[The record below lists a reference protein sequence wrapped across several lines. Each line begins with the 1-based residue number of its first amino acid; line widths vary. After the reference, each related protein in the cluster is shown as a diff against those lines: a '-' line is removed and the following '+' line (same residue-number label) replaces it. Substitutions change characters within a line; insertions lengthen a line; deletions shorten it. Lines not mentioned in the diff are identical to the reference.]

1 MKKGLRL
8 QFIRLFGN
16 ILQSECL
23 TVLLSGVNGKSLFM
37 YVPEPL
43 GFRIHRRDKTTFT
56 MKHLG
61 IVLVGAVLLLVALC
75 SVAGAKEKVILDTDM
90 VLLYDDGVAMMML
103 AKHPDIELLGVTIV
117 PGNTWVSE
125 GAAYALRQ
133 LEVLKRT
140 DIPVALGIRYPLR
153 AGRYE
158 TLEIERKMFGYSS
171 SYIGCFSRAEPPSY
185 LDVYRAEFGSDPTIK
200 PVDKHAVDFLIDTI
214 KAHPGEVT
222 VMPIGPCTNLAIAIR
237 MAPEIIPLIKRVVYM
252 GGAFDTPGNTTPS
265 AEFNWWFDPEAAKM
279 AVRAPFAEQLI
290 VGLDVCE
297 KYRFNKKVFERITAV
312 ETPIAKMFKEKY
324 GPGFEKNPDYTRL
337 VWDTIAAAVV
347 IEPALI
353 VEEETRWVDVN
364 SDYNLDY
371 GRSLGYHKQGPAGTQ
386 KARILLAIDEKRFWN
401 LMVDL
406 LTK

>member
-1 MKKGLRL
+1 
-8 QFIRLFGN
+8 
-16 ILQSECL
+16 
-23 TVLLSGVNGKSLFM
+23 
-37 YVPEPL
+37 
-43 GFRIHRRDKTTFT
+43 

-61 IVLVGAVLLLVALC
+61 IVLAGAALLLAALC
-75 SVAGAKEKVILDTDM
+75 SVAGAKEKVILDSDM
-90 VLLYDDGVAMMML
+90 VVLYDDGAAMMML

-125 GAAYALRQ
+125 GTAYALRQ
-133 LEVLKRT
+133 LEVLKRR

-158 TLEIERKMFGYSS
+158 TLGAERKMFGYSS
-171 SYIGCFSRAEPPSY
+171 SYIGCFSRPEPPSY
-185 LDVYRAEFGSDPTIK
+185 LDVYRAEFGSDPAIK

-279 AVRAPFAEQLI
+279 AVRARFAEQLI

-312 ETPIAKMFKEKY
+312 ETPLQRCLR
-324 GPGFEKNPDYTRL
+324 KNTGRDLKKIPVILDWFGIPSPLRL
-337 VWDTIAAAVV
+337 
-347 IEPALI
+347 
-353 VEEETRWVDVN
+353 
-364 SDYNLDY
+364 
-371 GRSLGYHKQGPAGTQ
+371 SLS
-386 KARILLAIDEKRFWN
+386 RR
-401 LMVDL
+401 
-406 LTK
+406 

>member
-1 MKKGLRL
+1 M
-8 QFIRLFGN
+8 
-16 ILQSECL
+16 
-23 TVLLSGVNGKSLFM
+23 
-37 YVPEPL
+37 
-43 GFRIHRRDKTTFT
+43 FT
-56 MKHLG
+56 IKHFC
-61 IVLVGAVLLLVALC
+61 IVLVGVTLLLVVLSC
-75 SVAGAKEKVILDTDM
+75 IAGAEEKVILDSDM
-90 VLLYDDGVAMMML
+90 VVLYDDGVAMMML
-103 AKHPDIELLGVTIV
+103 ANHPDIELLGVTIV

-125 GAAYALRQ
+125 GTAYALRQ
-133 LEVLKRT
+133 LEVLNRT
-140 DIPVALGIRYPLR
+140 DVPVALGIRYPLR

-158 TLEIERKMFGYSS
+158 TMEVEQQMFGQSRYT
-171 SYIGCFSRAEPPSY
+171 GCFRRAEPASY
-185 LDVYRAEFGSDPTIK
+185 LDVYRKEFGSDPTIK

-214 KAHPGEVT
+214 KANPGEIT
-222 VMPIGPCTNLAIAIR
+222 LMPIGPCTNLAIAIR

-279 AVRAPFAEQLI
+279 SVRAPFAEQLI

-297 KYRFNKKVFERITAV
+297 KYRFNKKIFERITAV
-312 ETPIAKMFKEKY
+312 DTPITKMFKEKY
-324 GPGFEKNPDYTRL
+324 GPSFKKDPGYTRL

-347 IEPALI
+347 IDPALI

-371 GRSLGYHKQGPAGTQ
+371 GRSIGYHKQGPAGTQ
-386 KARILLAIDEKRFWN
+386 KARILFNIDEEHFWN

>member
-1 MKKGLRL
+1 M
-8 QFIRLFGN
+8 
-16 ILQSECL
+16 
-23 TVLLSGVNGKSLFM
+23 
-37 YVPEPL
+37 
-43 GFRIHRRDKTTFT
+43 FT
-56 MKHLG
+56 LKQLG
-61 IVLVGAVLLLVALC
+61 IVFVGVTLLLVGPD

-103 AKHPDIELLGVTIV
+103 ANHPDIELLGVTIV

-125 GAAYALRQ
+125 GTAYAIRQ
-133 LEVLKRT
+133 LEVLNRR

-158 TLEIERKMFGYSS
+158 TLEVERKMFGYSS
-171 SYIGCFSRAEPPSY
+171 SYIGCFSRAEPASY
-185 LDVYRAEFGSDPTIK
+185 IEVYRKEFGSTPKIK

-214 KAHPGEVT
+214 KANPGEVT
-222 VMPIGPCTNLAIAIR
+222 IMPIGPCTNLAIAVR

-279 AVRAPFAEQLI
+279 AVRAPFADQLI

-324 GPGFEKNPDYTRL
+324 GPSFEKNPGYTRL

-347 IEPALI
+347 IDPGLI

-371 GRSLGYHKQGPAGTQ
+371 GRSLGYQKQGPAGTQ
-386 KARILLAIDEKRFWN
+386 KARILLAIDEERFWK
-401 LMVDL
+401 LMVNL